1 MTNVGNERMLQ
12 LSSCKKHL
20 SSFHEHS
27 ALFYQA
33 LRTLDINKMERA
45 TYGALND
52 LRALAATLQESFGYA
67 LPEEAVS
74 LLNWI
79 EEQLDELRPL
89 LNDVKA
95 VFIQKYGIPLVD
107 EMRRIIIS
115 LSYIML
121 WANVLLLAVY
131 MMEITGYVFGKLA
144 FEGGISKPEVFE
156 VRGLPIPSGLRA
168 ITPAPVLNEEQARNL
183 RACEEMLSEL
193 KVKYMGMWIAISGG
207 EVVAVART
215 FKELAEHMKGK
226 VVGGRAIVMKVG
238 EHEPGR
244 VVRGWWS
251 GFL

>member
-20 SSFHEHS
+20 SSFHKRS
-27 ALFYQA
+27 V
-33 LRTLDINKMERA
+33 LD
-45 TYGALND
+45 
-52 LRALAATLQESFGYA
+52 
-67 LPEEAVS
+67 
-74 LLNWI
+74 
-79 EEQLDELRPL
+79 
-89 LNDVKA
+89 
-95 VFIQKYGIPLVD
+95 
-107 EMRRIIIS
+107 
-115 LSYIML
+115 
-121 WANVLLLAVY
+121 
-131 MMEITGYVFGKLA
+131 
-144 FEGGISKPEVFE
+144 
-156 VRGLPIPSGLRA
+156 
-168 ITPAPVLNEEQARNL
+168 EEQARNL

-193 KVKYMGMWIAISGG
+193 KAKYMGMWIAISGG